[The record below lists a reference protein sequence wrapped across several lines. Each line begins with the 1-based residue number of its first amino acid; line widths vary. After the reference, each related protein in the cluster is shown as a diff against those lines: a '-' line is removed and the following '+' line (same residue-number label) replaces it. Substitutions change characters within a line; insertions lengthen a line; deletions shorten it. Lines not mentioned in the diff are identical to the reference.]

1 MNVEFA
7 KKDVGEVSSDML
19 VIPCF
24 RGRVPKW
31 VHEQLEEAGVG
42 KDFSGEKGR
51 LYLLP
56 ARGRKYKRMLL
67 LGFGREKNVELEDF
81 RLSGAR
87 IVRMARGIKLAN
99 VSVWVDFE
107 GANRHSEHDVA
118 RAMVEGI
125 MLASLKLAPY
135 KQKKKGEEEGNETG
149 IRRLTI
155 ISKMDVGAE
164 VTEGVI
170 LAGAQNYARVVDVEP
185 ANFMTPRK
193 LAETARKMA
202 REYGLKFRV
211 MGRKDLE
218 RMGMNGILGVSYGSA
233 QEPVMIELK
242 YNDGKKLPHV
252 ALVGKGIT
260 FDSGGISIKPSK
272 GMDAM
277 KFDKTGAVVML
288 SVVRAAAEM
297 KLPVRITVLMP
308 ATENM
313 PSGSAT
319 KPGDVLKMY
328 NGKSVEV
335 LNTDA
340 EGRLILGDALAY
352 AAEKKPDLMVDAAT
366 LTGAMIVVLGRHGI
380 GMLGTD
386 HGAMK
391 LMYDCG
397 LETGERVWEL
407 PLWKEYSEMVKGD
420 YADLKNIGS
429 ENGEAGTI
437 TAAAFLKE
445 FVGKTP
451 WVHLDIAS
459 VEKSDGD
466 SGYFCKG
473 PTGKGVRLLATFLK
487 EWSKNKK
494 G

>member
-1 MNVEFA
+1 MDVEFA
-7 KKDVGEVSSDML
+7 KKGVDEVGSDML
-19 VIPCF
+19 VVPCF
-24 RGRVPKW
+24 KGKVPKW
-31 VHEQLEEAGVG
+31 VRAQLEGAGVG
-42 KDFSGEKGR
+42 RDFSGEKGR

-56 ARGRKYKRMLL
+56 APGKKYKRMLL

-99 VSVWVDFE
+99 VSIWVDFD
-107 GANRHSEHDVA
+107 GANRHCEHDVA
-118 RAMVEGI
+118 RAMVEGV
-125 MLASLKLAPY
+125 MLAGLRLAPY
-135 KQKKKGEEEGNETG
+135 KQKKRVGEDGGEWG
-149 IRRLTI
+149 IRKLTI
-155 ISKMDVGAE
+155 ISKIDVGAE
-164 VTEGVI
+164 VREGII

-193 LAETARKMA
+193 LAETARKLA
-202 REYGLKFRV
+202 GEHGLKFRV
-211 MGRKDLE
+211 MGRKELV

-233 QEPVMIELK
+233 REPVMIELK
-242 YNDGKKLPHV
+242 YNDGKKMPHV

-260 FDSGGISIKPSK
+260 FDSGGISIKPAK

-288 SVVRAAAEM
+288 SVLKAAAEM
-297 KLPVRITVLMP
+297 KLPLKITVLMP

-313 PSGSAT
+313 PGGSAT
-319 KPGDVLKMY
+319 KPGDILRMY

-335 LNTDA
+335 INTDA

-352 AAEKKPDLMVDAAT
+352 AAEAKPDLMVDAAT
-366 LTGAMIVVLGRHGI
+366 LTGAMMVVLGRHGI
-380 GMLGTD
+380 GMMGTD

-391 LMYDCG
+391 LLYDCG
-397 LETGERVWEL
+397 LETGEKIWEL

-420 YADLKNIGS
+420 YSDLKNMGS
-429 ENGEAGTI
+429 ESGEAGTI

-451 WVHLDIAS
+451 WVHLDLAS

-487 EWSKNKK
+487 EWAKNRSV
-494 G
+494 

>member
-1 MNVEFA
+1 MDVEFA
-7 KKDVGEVSSDML
+7 RKDVGGVGSDML
-19 VIPCF
+19 VVPCF
-24 RGRVPKW
+24 RGKVPKW
-31 VHEQLEEAGVG
+31 VHSQLEEAGVG

-87 IVRMARGIKLAN
+87 IVKMARGLKLAD
-99 VSVWVDFE
+99 VSVWVDFY
-107 GANRHSEHDVA
+107 GAIRHSEHDVA

-125 MLASLKLAPY
+125 MLASLRLAPY
-135 KQKKKGEEEGNETG
+135 KQKKKGEEDGG
-149 IRRLTI
+149 GKAIRKLTI
-155 ISKMDVGAE
+155 ISNLDVSAE
-164 VTEGVI
+164 VKEGAI
-170 LAGAQNYARVVDVEP
+170 LTDAQNYARVVDVEP

-193 LAETARKMA
+193 LAETARKLA
-202 REYGLKFRV
+202 VEYKLKFRV
-211 MGRKDLE
+211 LGRRDLE

-233 QEPVMIELK
+233 REPVMVELK

-277 KFDKTGAVVML
+277 KFDKTGAVVVL
-288 SVVRAAAEM
+288 SVLKAVAEM
-297 KLPVRITVLMP
+297 KLPLRITVLMP

-319 KPGDVLKMY
+319 KPGDVLRMY

-352 AAEKKPDLMVDAAT
+352 ASEAKPDLMIDAAT
-366 LTGAMIVVLGRHGI
+366 LTGAMMVVLGRHGM

-391 LMYDCG
+391 LMYGCG

-420 YADLKNIGS
+420 YTDLKNMGS
-429 ENGEAGTI
+429 ESGEASTI

-451 WVHLDIAS
+451 WVHLDMAS
-459 VEKSDGD
+459 VEKSEGGV
-466 SGYFCKG
+466 GYFCRG

-487 EWSKNKK
+487 EWAKNKK
-494 G
+494 S

>member
-1 MNVEFA
+1 MDVEFA
-7 KKDVGEVSSDML
+7 RKDVGDVGSDML
-19 VIPCF
+19 VVPCF
-24 RGRVPKW
+24 RGKVPKW
-31 VHEQLEEAGVG
+31 ARAQLEDAGVG
-42 KDFSGEKGR
+42 RDFSGEKGR

-56 ARGRKYKRMLL
+56 ARGKRYKRMMM

-87 IVRMARGIKLAN
+87 IVKMARGLKLAD
-99 VSVWVDFE
+99 VSVWVDFD
-107 GANRHSEHDVA
+107 GAMRHSEHDVA

-125 MLASLKLAPY
+125 MLAGLRLAPY
-135 KQKKKGEEEGNETG
+135 KQKKKDEDGNEKG

-164 VTEGVI
+164 VEEGRI
-170 LAGAQNYARVVDVEP
+170 LAGAQNYARIVDVEP

-193 LAETARKMA
+193 LAETAKKLA
-202 REYGLKFRV
+202 GECGLKFRV
-211 MGRKDLE
+211 MGKKELV

-242 YNDGKKLPHV
+242 YNDRKKLPHV

-288 SVVRAAAEM
+288 SVLKAAVEM
-297 KLPVRITVLMP
+297 RLPVRITVLMP

-313 PSGSAT
+313 PGGSAT

-352 AAEKKPDLMVDAAT
+352 AAEAKPDLMVDAAT
-366 LTGAMIVVLGRHGI
+366 LTGAMMFVLGRYGI
-380 GMLGTD
+380 GMMGTD

-391 LMYDCG
+391 MMYDCG
-397 LETGERVWEL
+397 IETGERVWEL
-407 PLWKEYSEMVKGD
+407 PLWKEYSEMIKGD
-420 YADLKNIGS
+420 YTDLKNMGS

-451 WVHLDIAS
+451 WVHLDLAS

-473 PTGKGVRLLATFLK
+473 PTGKGVRLIATFLK
-487 EWSKNKK
+487 EWAKTRKV
-494 G
+494 